1 MDDQTPPPFFQASPQ
16 GNTDPGHFATPAD
29 LSRAAPRRRFFTGSR
44 RRLLTGGLIALAL
57 VLLISGVAVAAYNL
71 GQNNTAAASAA
82 PTATASAKNARNPFR
97 AVLTVTALNGNT
109 ITATTKGGM
118 TVTITTT
125 ANTKFISGGAAM
137 DLSSIQPGMHI
148 RVKGKRNG
156 ASAII
161 ATEIDIV
168 TSTDAGKPTSTPTAA
183 V

>member
-1 MDDQTPPPFFQASPQ
+1 MDDQTPPPYFHASPQ

-29 LSRAAPRRRFFTGSR
+29 LSQAAPRRRFFTGGR

-57 VLLISGVAVAAYNL
+57 VLLMSGVAVAAYNL

-82 PTATASAKNARNPFR
+82 PTATVPAKNARNPFR
-97 AVLTVTALNGNT
+97 AVLTVTAVNGNT

-125 ANTKFISGGAAM
+125 TNTKVISGGTAT
-137 DLSSIQPGMHI
+137 DLSSIQPGTHI

-156 ASAII
+156 ANAIT
-161 ATEIDIV
+161 AAEIDIV
-168 TSTDAGKPTSTPTAA
+168 TTTGAGKPTPTPTAS